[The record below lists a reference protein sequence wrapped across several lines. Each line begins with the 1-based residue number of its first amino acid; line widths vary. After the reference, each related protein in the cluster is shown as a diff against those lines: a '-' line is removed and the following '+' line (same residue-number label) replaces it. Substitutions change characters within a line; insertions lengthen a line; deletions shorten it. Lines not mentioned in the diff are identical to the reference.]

1 MWYIMWVP
9 SIAGIVLGII
19 SLKQNKDNYN
29 ANRNDKIMSII
40 GIILAGVALLIII
53 MIAVAV
59 IFFRESINE
68 ILENYNY
75 NSY

>member
-9 SIAGIVLGII
+9 SIAGIVLGIL